1 LSVETSATLDRWVSN
16 DRTLALESRKEV
28 SVRIATLIIS
38 TLTPNETFICST
50 PQWGFINWSSIMQKM
65 LLALSTLLAFFSA
78 LAFNALAYAGHH
90 EKGEM
95 KPKTVVELAVGS
107 DATSTLVT
115 ALKAAGLVEV
125 LSGAGPFTVLA
136 PTNEAFAK
144 LPEGALEGLL
154 ADPEALA
161 GVLKAHVIAGKAKAE
176 AVVTLDEVETL
187 NGTYSVKV
195 SYGKVTIG
203 GANVIATD
211 LMAGNGVVH
220 LIDTVILPE

>member
-1 LSVETSATLDRWVSN
+1 
-16 DRTLALESRKEV
+16 
-28 SVRIATLIIS
+28 
-38 TLTPNETFICST
+38 
-50 PQWGFINWSSIMQKM
+50 MQKM
-65 LLALSTLLAFFSA
+65 FLALSTLLALFSA
-78 LAFNALAYAGHH
+78 LTFNTLAYAGHH

-107 DATSTLVT
+107 DSTSTLVT
-115 ALKAAGLVEV
+115 AVKAAGLVDV

-136 PTNEAFAK
+136 PTNEAFEK

-154 ADPEALA
+154 SDPEALA

-187 NGTYSVKV
+187 NGTYPVKV

-203 GANVIATD
+203 GATVIATD

>member
-1 LSVETSATLDRWVSN
+1 MRKMYLVLSTF
-16 DRTLALESRKEV
+16 LAL
-28 SVRIATLIIS
+28 
-38 TLTPNETFICST
+38 
-50 PQWGFINWSSIMQKM
+50 
-65 LLALSTLLAFFSA
+65 FSA
-78 LAFNALAYAGHH
+78 LTFNSLAHAGHH

-95 KPKTVVELAVGS
+95 MPKTVVELAIGT

-115 ALKAAGLVEV
+115 AVKSAGLVDV

-161 GVLKAHVIAGKAKAE
+161 GVLKAHVVAGKAKAE
-176 AVVTLDEVETL
+176 TVVTLDEVETL

-203 GANVIATD
+203 GATVIATD

-220 LIDTVILPE
+220 LIDAVILPE

>member
-1 LSVETSATLDRWVSN
+1 
-16 DRTLALESRKEV
+16 
-28 SVRIATLIIS
+28 
-38 TLTPNETFICST
+38 
-50 PQWGFINWSSIMQKM
+50 MQKM
-65 LLALSTLLAFFSA
+65 FLVLSTLLAFISA
-78 LAFNALAYAGHH
+78 LTFNSLAYAGHH

-95 KPKTVVELAVGS
+95 TPKTVVDLAVGA

-115 ALKAAGLVEV
+115 AVKAAGLVDV
-125 LSGAGPFTVLA
+125 LSGTGPFTVLA

-144 LPEGALEGLL
+144 LPEGALERLL

-176 AVVTLDEVETL
+176 TVVTLDEVETL
-187 NGTYSVKV
+187 NGTYPVKA
-195 SYGKVTIG
+195 SYGNLTVG
-203 GANVIATD
+203 GATVIATD

>member
-1 LSVETSATLDRWVSN
+1 M
-16 DRTLALESRKEV
+16 RKMFLV
-28 SVRIATLIIS
+28 
-38 TLTPNETFICST
+38 
-50 PQWGFINWSSIMQKM
+50 
-65 LLALSTLLAFFSA
+65 LSTLLAFISA
-78 LAFNALAYAGHH
+78 LTFNSLAYAGHH

-95 KPKTVVELAVGS
+95 TPKTVVDLAVGAE
-107 DATSTLVT
+107 ATSTLVT
-115 ALKAAGLVEV
+115 AVKAAGLVDV

-144 LPEGALEGLL
+144 LPEGALESLL

-176 AVVTLDEVETL
+176 IVVTLDEVETL
-187 NGTYSVKV
+187 NGTYPVKA
-195 SYGKVTIG
+195 SYGKASIG
-203 GANVIATD
+203 GATVIATD

>member
-1 LSVETSATLDRWVSN
+1 MRKISLVLAT
-16 DRTLALESRKEV
+16 
-28 SVRIATLIIS
+28 
-38 TLTPNETFICST
+38 F
-50 PQWGFINWSSIMQKM
+50 
-65 LLALSTLLAFFSA
+65 LAFFSA
-78 LAFNALAYAGHH
+78 LTFNSLAHAGHH

-95 KPKTVVELAVGS
+95 MPKTVVELAIGA

-115 ALKAAGLVEV
+115 AVKAAGLVDV

-144 LPEGALEGLL
+144 LPEGALESLL

-161 GVLKAHVIAGKAKAE
+161 GVLKAHVVAGKAKAE
-176 AVVTLDEVETL
+176 TVVTLDEVETL

-195 SYGKVTIG
+195 SYGNVTIG
-203 GANVIATD
+203 GATVVSTD

-220 LIDTVILPE
+220 LIDKVILPE

>member
-1 LSVETSATLDRWVSN
+1 MRKISLVLAT
-16 DRTLALESRKEV
+16 
-28 SVRIATLIIS
+28 
-38 TLTPNETFICST
+38 F
-50 PQWGFINWSSIMQKM
+50 
-65 LLALSTLLAFFSA
+65 LAFFSA
-78 LAFNALAYAGHH
+78 LTFNALAHAGHH

-95 KPKTVVELAVGS
+95 MPKTVVELAIGA

-115 ALKAAGLVEV
+115 AVKAAGLVDV

-161 GVLKAHVIAGKAKAE
+161 GVLKAHVVAGKAKAE
-176 AVVTLDEVETL
+176 TVVTLDEVETL
-187 NGTYSVKV
+187 NGTYPVKV

-203 GANVIATD
+203 GATVIATD

-220 LIDTVILPE
+220 LIDAVILPE